1 MQPNTGTVTRFQ
13 QPGTQFLNRVISQ
26 LTRVQI
32 TQVKGQC
39 LGERTWLGMPD
50 LTLEQTANWRRHW
63 KFTVN
68 FSSTVKTFFT
78 LAIISWCSLLTSP
91 NQWSLQWLCHLGHF
105 KNWLIDWLCG
115 ELCAKT
121 AEPYGD
127 RDAVWLCTWVGPMKH
142 VLAIHGV
149 HTGATWRIT
158 LMY

>member
-68 FSSTVKTFFT
+68 FS
-78 LAIISWCSLLTSP
+78 
-91 NQWSLQWLCHLGHF
+91 
-105 KNWLIDWLCG
+105 
-115 ELCAKT
+115 
-121 AEPYGD
+121 
-127 RDAVWLCTWVGPMKH
+127 
-142 VLAIHGV
+142 
-149 HTGATWRIT
+149 
-158 LMY
+158 